1 MKQELLKLKR
11 LRDKVIGI
19 EMQLSLT
26 DTDLLAVE
34 RDIEYLESLLAVLN
48 ENVEIL
54 KSDGIVAVASEYKKI
69 KEELKVVADNLY
81 VYTNLHQKLLKEFD
95 RYKILHQETFKEYE
109 DLKKEIEASQAVL
122 DFDKAKRKK

>member
-1 MKQELLKLKR
+1 MRQELLKLKR

-69 KEELKVVADNLY
+69 KEELKVVSDNLY
-81 VYTNLHQKLLKEFD
+81 VYTNLHHKLLKEFD
-95 RYKILHQETFKEYE
+95 RYKILYTETFKEYE
-109 DLKKEIEASQAVL
+109 DLKKEIEASQVVL